1 MNIMNEMRR
10 EFLLRMYD
18 QMFNDINRHILVVW
32 QSVGVIVGA
41 FAIFGLVEKGIVSKD
56 VASGIILLLCAWS
69 IAHIYDAAYWYNRNL
84 VIIANIERQFLKDED
99 LKEIHWYF
107 SAHRKKNKMISH
119 LEIQFFLSIGLAVIV
134 LLYHFSTSVFP
145 GFRSSWSSFDPQK
158 TIPYI
163 VFVISFY
170 FLKKVRKGK
179 NERYKEFIEKSP
191 GKEMNIPED
200 NSPVGH
206 AQ

>member
-1 MNIMNEMRR
+1 MDENRR

-41 FAIFGLVEKGIVSKD
+41 FALLALVEKGIVSSD

-69 IAHIYDAAYWYNRNL
+69 IAHIYDSSYWYNRNL
-84 VIIANIERQFLKDED
+84 VIITNIERQFLGQKD

-107 SAHRKKNKMISH
+107 SAHRKNNKMISH
-119 LEIQFFLSIGLAVIV
+119 LKIQIFLSISLSSVV
-134 LLYHFSTSVFP
+134 TLYHFSTSVFP
-145 GFRSSWSSFDPQK
+145 GFGQPWSNFELQK

-163 VFVISFY
+163 VIIISFF
-170 FLKKVRKGK
+170 FLKNISKGK
-179 NERYKEFIEKSP
+179 DARYQEFIEKSP
-191 GKEMNIPED
+191 GKEMNLPKSND
-200 NSPVGH
+200 NTIGH
-206 AQ
+206 GQ

>member
-1 MNIMNEMRR
+1 MEETRR

-41 FAIFGLVEKGIVSKD
+41 FAIFALVEKGIVTID
-56 VASGIILLLCAWS
+56 VASGIVLLLCAWS

-84 VIIANIERQFLKDED
+84 VIIANIEKQFLVQND

-119 LEIQFFLSIGLAVIV
+119 LEIQFFLSCGLATIV
-134 LLYHFSTSVFP
+134 LLYHFSKCVYP
-145 GFRSSWSSFDPQK
+145 GFSSPWSNFDPQK

-163 VFVISFY
+163 ILLISFF
-170 FLKKVRKGK
+170 FLITVRKGK
-179 NERYKEFIEKSP
+179 NDRYKEFIEKSP
-191 GKEMNIPED
+191 GKEMTID
-200 NSPVGH
+200 DISTPVGH
-206 AQ
+206 GQ